1 MGSQQLI
8 IRICCHILPC
18 GRHCRGAAVRA
29 RACCRHHLD
38 ARARL
43 HNIAR
48 ARRLAS
54 FARLCVPMNWRD
66 VALNRAEVMRVINTG
81 SHDFATARMMLWAMD
96 LTPQPPPAEPASRP
110 HHAHNPNVSYHVPL
124 TSLLAQSCSENPS
137 QVPENTWGQ
146 GRGCHLTFDLETR
159 QPNVYAS
166 CSTLSPQGA
175 ICVSRGREPADIGQ
189 IE

>member
-1 MGSQQLI
+1 
-8 IRICCHILPC
+8 
-18 GRHCRGAAVRA
+18 
-29 RACCRHHLD
+29 
-38 ARARL
+38 
-43 HNIAR
+43 
-48 ARRLAS
+48 
-54 FARLCVPMNWRD
+54 
-66 VALNRAEVMRVINTG
+66 
-81 SHDFATARMMLWAMD
+81 MD
-96 LTPQPPPAEPASRP
+96 LTAQALPAEPASRP

-124 TSLLAQSCSENPS
+124 TSLLAQSCIENPS